1 MSIEANYISLLTC
14 PACNQGP
21 IGEEKEKLTCS
32 SCQSEFPIVGQIPWL
47 YKDAQQTKADWQNRF
62 RFFLQV
68 IDSEAN
74 ALKQALKKDD
84 LLPQTQRRLRHMLQA
99 KVEQA
104 KQVEKL
110 LKPLDLANQGS
121 LSQSIALSVK
131 LPNTQALM
139 SYYANVC
146 RDWVYGEEENKICLN
161 IILEALGENKALGTC
176 VTLGAGACRLS
187 YDLHQATK
195 PDLSLVVDINPYLF
209 YTAKRLLDG
218 KNATIYEFPLAPIN
232 LESGAVKLKA
242 SAPDKVEDNFHF
254 LFSDAMNPSFKKHAF
269 DTVLTP
275 WLIDIIHQDN
285 REFFKRL
292 NHILKP
298 GARWINFG
306 SLSYFHKDPSI
317 CYSLEE
323 IAEIIESSGFTI
335 DYLKQ
340 IEIPYLHSPYSAQK
354 RQETIV
360 CFSARKTEDVAQ
372 PNPFNLLPEWLL
384 NPSLTIPMRVE
395 FKEQSS
401 IHQTLEFVFKQIDG
415 KSSIKDLAKSL
426 ASALGLQVEHS
437 EAMLTNLLA
446 KFVEEKMQGRQF

>member
-1 MSIEANYISLLTC
+1 MSNEASYISLLTC
-14 PACNQGP
+14 PTCNNGP
-21 IGEEKEKLTCS
+21 IGEQKEKFICEC
-32 SCQSEFPIVGQIPWL
+32 CQSEFPIVGQIPWL

-62 RFFLQV
+62 TFFLQV

-74 ALKQALKKDD
+74 ALKLALKKDN
-84 LLPQTQRRLRHMLQA
+84 LLPQTQKRLRHMLQA

-110 LKPLDLANQGS
+110 LKPLELTNQGS

-146 RDWVYGEEENKICLN
+146 RDWVYGEEENGICLD
-161 IILEALGENKALGTC
+161 IILEALGDNKTLGTC

-209 YTAKRLLDG
+209 YTAKRLIDG
-218 KNATIYEFPLAPIN
+218 KNATIYEFPVAPIN
-232 LESGAVKLKA
+232 LDFGAVKLKA
-242 SAPDKVEDNFHF
+242 SAPEQIKENFHF
-254 LFSDAMNPSFKKHAF
+254 LFSDAMNPNFKKHAF
-269 DTVLTP
+269 DTILTP
-275 WLIDIIHQDN
+275 WLIDIIHQDS
-285 REFFKRL
+285 RDFFKRL

-317 CYSLEE
+317 CYSIEE
-323 IAEIIESSGFTI
+323 IAAIIEGSGFTI
-335 DYLKQ
+335 EYLKQ

-360 CFSARKTEDVAQ
+360 CFSARKNEDVEQ
-372 PNPFNLLPEWLL
+372 PKPFTLLPEWLL
-384 NPSLTIPMRVE
+384 DPSLAIPLRAE

-415 KSSIKDLAKSL
+415 NRSIKDLAIGL